1 MVNFSKKYN
10 IDFFPVCL
18 AGSIDTDK
26 EEMKLCTN
34 WEEEFS
40 SFDKIMVHRYGK
52 GNFFSACKSSC
63 IQYQY
68 EGQTTFTKEQDVIKN
83 GVMFGYVFLSD
94 EIQIFEEY
102 LMFGMNDLIGTVGGH
117 CGLFIGFSFYG
128 FISTFLQYFHKRL

>member
-40 SFDKIMVHRYGK
+40 SFDKINININIERET
-52 GNFFSACKSSC
+52 FSVLVNLHVSN
-63 IQYQY
+63 IN
-68 EGQTTFTKEQDVIKN
+68 TKDKQHLPK
-83 GVMFGYVFLSD
+83 
-94 EIQIFEEY
+94 
-102 LMFGMNDLIGTVGGH
+102 TK
-117 CGLFIGFSFYG
+117 
-128 FISTFLQYFHKRL
+128 T